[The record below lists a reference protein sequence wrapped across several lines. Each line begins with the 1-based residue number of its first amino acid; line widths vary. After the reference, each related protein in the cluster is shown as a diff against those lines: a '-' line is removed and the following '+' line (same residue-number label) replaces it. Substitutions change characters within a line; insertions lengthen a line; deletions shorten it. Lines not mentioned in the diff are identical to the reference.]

1 MKKLTENVEQL
12 IQAIDYLLD
21 NHCGNLSD
29 WEFAVLNLTATV
41 LRVANNKAATTFA
54 LILQDAAQV
63 VRQAEVFAKA
73 QNVAK

>member
-1 MKKLTENVEQL
+1 MRKLPENIEQL
-12 IQAIDYLLD
+12 IEAIDYLVD
-21 NHCGNLSD
+21 NHCANLSG
-29 WEFAVLNLTATV
+29 WEFDVLNLTATV

-54 LILQDAAQV
+54 LILQDAAKV